1 VGKVDLHIHTTA
13 SDGKFT
19 PAEIVQKAIASG
31 LKYIAITDHDSIDGV
46 LPAQAAARNFNELTV
61 IGGVE
66 INTDV
71 PAGEL
76 HILGYYIDTAC
87 LELETRLE
95 KLRDSRKDRARKI
108 IAKLK
113 ALGINID
120 YDRVKELA
128 GAGSVGRPHIAQVM
142 MEKAYVSTLKEAFDR
157 YIGRN
162 GPAYVERDK
171 ISPVG
176 ATQLILKAKGIPVL
190 AHPYTCEHP
199 ESIISE
205 LKAAG
210 LAGVEVY
217 YTSHTPQQVHDLL
230 RLAKLFDLV
239 PTGGSDFHGL
249 DSINEPPLGTLEV
262 PLESIERLKE
272 KILGG

>member
-13 SDGKFT
+13 SDGKFS
-19 PAEIVQKAIASG
+19 PAEIVQKAVASG
-31 LKYIAITDHDSIDGV
+31 LEYIAITDHDSVNGV
-46 LPAQAAARNFNELTV
+46 LPAQAAARNFAELTV

-71 PAGEL
+71 PWGEL
-76 HILGYYIDTAC
+76 HILGYYLDTTC
-87 LELETRLE
+87 SELITRLE
-95 KLRDSRKDRARKI
+95 KLGDSRKDRARKI
-108 IAKLK
+108 IAKLQG
-113 ALGINID
+113 LGINID
-120 YDRVKELA
+120 YERVKELA
-128 GAGSVGRPHIAQVM
+128 GTGSVGRPHIAQAM
-142 MEKAYVSTLKEAFDR
+142 MEKAYISTLKEAFDK
-157 YIGRN
+157 YIGRH

-171 ISPVG
+171 ITPVG
-176 ATQLILKAKGIPVL
+176 ATHLILKAKGLPVL

-199 ESIISE
+199 EIIISE

-217 YTSHTPQQVHDLL
+217 YPSHTPQQVHSLL
-230 RLAKLFDLV
+230 QLARSFDLV

-249 DSINEPPLGTLEV
+249 DSLNEPPLGSLKV
-262 PLESIERLKE
+262 PLKSVERLRE

>member
-1 VGKVDLHIHTTA
+1 MGKVDLHIHTTA